1 MQRSNLL
8 LFNLIEIV
16 SILKVRGFRNDAK
29 ALGIITDNHYILLQL
44 LQEFLHLKTN
54 IMDLKKYMKNSLKSR
69 QRLIIQ
75 TMN

>member
-29 ALGIITDNHYILLQL
+29 ALGIITDNHLTLYNTLSSISKYYLLL
-44 LQEFLHLKTN
+44 PSYLKFEKVTS
-54 IMDLKKYMKNSLKSR
+54 IA
-69 QRLIIQ
+69 
-75 TMN
+75 

>member
-29 ALGIITDNHYILLQL
+29 ALGVITDNHLMFYV
-44 LQEFLHLKTN
+44 K
-54 IMDLKKYMKNSLKSR
+54 
-69 QRLIIQ
+69 
-75 TMN
+75 